1 MIQAKFSLT
10 DAQAQFLAQRKQYGF
25 KDKSEV
31 VRTAL
36 DHLQEQ
42 LIQQRLAD
50 SADLYTEIYANDS
63 ETQEWTEA
71 ALSEWP
77 T

>member
-1 MIQAKFSLT
+1 MIQSKFSLADKQT
-10 DAQAQFLAQRKQYGF
+10 RFLAQRKQYGF

-36 DHLQEQ
+36 DHLHAK
-42 LIQQRLAD
+42 LAQQSLSE
-50 SADLYTEIYANDS
+50 SAEIYAEVYEKES
-63 ETQEWTEA
+63 ETQEWTDA